1 MSDTKNRICKSD
13 INSAKNDRKIR
24 GGGKIKYGIIRNTKN
39 TRQEEIIIST
49 KQISIAICDG
59 NSWDAGLLED
69 YIRRSFP
76 DAEITKLTKGQ
87 QLIKRMSENPN
98 QFHLIFL
105 EIEFSDD
112 NGIRVA
118 QEIRKFN
125 KTVGL
130 VFVAENENYYRQA
143 FDVFALQY
151 LLKPID
157 YPKLK
162 RVLDFLDTNVQ
173 RYYESVIEERV
184 VCFRYRS
191 QFYTIKHS
199 DIQSSTVISNT
210 YQAVF
215 IR

>member
-1 MSDTKNRICKSD
+1 
-13 INSAKNDRKIR
+13 
-24 GGGKIKYGIIRNTKN
+24 
-39 TRQEEIIIST
+39 
-49 KQISIAICDG
+49 
-59 NSWDAGLLED
+59 
-69 YIRRSFP
+69 
-76 DAEITKLTKGQ
+76 
-87 QLIKRMSENPN
+87 MSENPN

-191 QFYTIKHS
+191 QFYTCLLYTS
-199 DIQSSTVISNT
+199 D
-210 YQAVF
+210 AADEL
-215 IR
+215 